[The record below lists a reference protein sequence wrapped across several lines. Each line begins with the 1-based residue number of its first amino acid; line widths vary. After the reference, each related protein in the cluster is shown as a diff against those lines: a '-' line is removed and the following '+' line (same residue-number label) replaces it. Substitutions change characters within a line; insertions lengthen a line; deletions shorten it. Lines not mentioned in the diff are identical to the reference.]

1 MELTILGLLLIAPC
15 AISFIGYR
23 KRIAE
28 FEKDKEFYK
37 LSYNWSERHIK
48 YSSTQGLWTTVQGLC
63 TLGPGTLRLASPQ
76 FIIYA
81 GISLLACGHRQL
93 ACLHICGHLAM
104 YHGFLP
110 EIYDQ
115 RPTHHNMHA
124 RATCA
129 RQGSLAGTDVNR

>member
-48 YSSTQGLWTTVQGLC
+48 
-63 TLGPGTLRLASPQ
+63 
-76 FIIYA
+76 
-81 GISLLACGHRQL
+81 
-93 ACLHICGHLAM
+93 
-104 YHGFLP
+104 
-110 EIYDQ
+110 
-115 RPTHHNMHA
+115 
-124 RATCA
+124 
-129 RQGSLAGTDVNR
+129 